1 MTQSPAVEV
10 LSKPPSSPNKVPN
23 NKHIIPIDTISVNK
37 QLGVGEFGIVQQ
49 GVWTNGNERIQVAI
63 KCLCRERMQ
72 SNPMEFL
79 KEAAIMHSIDHENI
93 VRLYGVVLSTDSLML
108 VTELAHLRSLLECL
122 KDSDLRV
129 KFLTVPVLCDFA
141 QQICNGMMYLESNR
155 LIHRDLAARN
165 ILVFSKNKVKISD
178 FGLSRALGVGKD
190 YYKTNFNVNLKL
202 PIAWCA
208 PECVNYLKFTSAS
221 DVWAYAVCLWEM
233 FSYGFQPWPAFTG
246 HQILEAIDK
255 PNFQRLEQ
263 PECCPKE
270 YYTLM
275 LKCWN
280 HEPLKRPKFSEI
292 SQLLPDMKPEQ
303 LKTVTQLAE
312 AKKDHLVYRQG
323 EIITV
328 LDKASSSPYWLGVLN
343 SGKVGLFTPAN
354 TVAHLESLPSSSSNH
369 QPSGG
374 FIRNT
379 LERHSKRKL
388 KSDMISSPQ
397 NDLKHTGHVGIDGAY
412 FGNVAFLSNPQTYN
426 KLPRQV
432 VTPYKPSEDLEQT
445 PLLLPPTPTSPDS
458 TQMASAYFS
467 ESSNLIENAQFDR
480 SHNNESLSS
489 DFQRLSSTVVN
500 GVSNRHSMG
509 NGSFKD
515 SNPFA
520 QPDHQTWAADLA
532 KNFVNVSTL
541 GHPNSHFN
549 VRGCGKLGCLLTLS

>member
-1 MTQSPAVEV
+1 MSPVVEV
-10 LSKPPSSPNKVPN
+10 LSKAPSSPGKITT
-23 NKHIIPIDTISVNK
+23 NKHIIPLDSISINK

-79 KEAAIMHSIDHENI
+79 KEAAIMHSIEHENI
-93 VRLYGVVLSTDSLML
+93 VRLYGVVLSTENLML

-141 QQICNGMMYLESNR
+141 QQICNGMMYLENNR
-155 LIHRDLAARN
+155 FIHRDLASRN

-246 HQILEAIDK
+246 QQILEAIDK
-255 PNFQRLEQ
+255 PNFQRLEK
-263 PECCPKE
+263 PECCPRE
-270 YYTLM
+270 YYALM

-280 HEPLKRPKFSEI
+280 HDPLKRPKFTDI
-292 SQLLPDMKPEQ
+292 YQMLPDMKPEQ
-303 LKTVTQLAE
+303 LKTVTQCIDP
-312 AKKDHLVYRQG
+312 KKDHLVYRQN
-323 EIITV
+323 EIVTV
-328 LDKASSSPYWLGVLN
+328 LDKSTNSPYWLGVLN
-343 SGKVGLFTPAN
+343 CGKTGYFNPAN
-354 TVAHLESLPSSSSNH
+354 TVAYIESLPSSISSNNP
-369 QPSGG
+369 QGGG
-374 FIRNT
+374 FMRT
-379 LERHSKRKL
+379 LERSSKRKL
-388 KSDMISSPQ
+388 KTDMISSPQ

-445 PLLLPPTPTSPDS
+445 PLLLPATPTSPDS
-458 TQMASAYFS
+458 LQTGSAYFS
-467 ESSNLIENAQFDR
+467 EASNLISSAHLSSQNER
-480 SHNNESLSS
+480 SHNNESLAS
-489 DFQRLSSTVVN
+489 DFQRFSLQSSMN
-500 GVSNRHSMG
+500 GDGMSISG
-509 NGSFKD
+509 NFND

-520 QPDHQTWAADLA
+520 QSDHQLWTTDMG
-532 KNFVNVSTL
+532 KSL
-541 GHPNSHFN
+541 GGL
-549 VRGCGKLGCLLTLS
+549 VTVCL

>member
-1 MTQSPAVEV
+1 MNQLPQTEA
-10 LSKPPSSPNKVPN
+10 LKVPTSPCKVTA
-23 NKHIIPIDTISVNK
+23 NKHIIPLDAISVNK

-122 KDSDLRV
+122 KDSELRT
-129 KFLTVPVLCDFA
+129 KFLTVPVLCEFA
-141 QQICNGMMYLESNR
+141 QQICNGMRYLETNR

-165 ILVFSKNKVKISD
+165 ILVFNKNKVKISD

-233 FSYGFQPWPAFTG
+233 FSYGFQPWMAFTG
-246 HQILEAIDK
+246 NQILEAIDK

-263 PECCPKE
+263 PDCCPKE
-270 YYTLM
+270 YYQLM
-275 LKCWN
+275 IKCWQ
-280 HEPLKRPKFSEI
+280 HDPLKRPKFCEI
-292 SQLLPDMKPEQ
+292 YSMLPDIKPEL
-303 LKTVTQLAE
+303 LKTVNQCCE
-312 AKKDHLVYRQG
+312 SKKDHLVYRQG

-328 LDKASSSPYWLGVLN
+328 LSKASPYWYGVLN
-343 SGKVGLFTPAN
+343 SGKTGFFNPAN
-354 TVAHLESLPSSSSNH
+354 TVAHIESLPSSSNSSLNNGGG
-369 QPSGG
+369 GG

-379 LERHSKRKL
+379 LERSSKRKL
-388 KSDMISSPQ
+388 NTEMISSPQ
-397 NDLKHTGHVGIDGAY
+397 NDLKHTGHVGIDGNF
-412 FGNVAFLSNPQTYN
+412 FGNISFLSSSSPTNHPPAYN
-426 KLPRQV
+426 KLRQV
-432 VTPYKPSEDLEQT
+432 VKPYNLSEDLEQT
-445 PLLLPPTPTSPDS
+445 PLLLPPTPTSIDS
-458 TQMASAYFS
+458 SQTGSAYFS
-467 ESSNLIENAQFDR
+467 ETNNISTIAQADR
-480 SHNNESLSS
+480 AHSETLSG
-489 DFQRLSSTVVN
+489 DFQRLSSTTPTKN
-500 GVSNRHSMG
+500 GHFM
-509 NGSFKD
+509 D

-520 QPDHQTWAADLA
+520 QSDHQLWSTLA
-532 KNFVNVSTL
+532 TSKQNVSL
-541 GHPNSHFN
+541 VFA
-549 VRGCGKLGCLLTLS
+549 VR

>member
-1 MTQSPAVEV
+1 MRSVDGNPMVHVVNSDFLCFQLVLQCPAIEV
-10 LSKPPSSPNKVPN
+10 LSKAPSSPNKVPN
-23 NKHIIPIDTISVNK
+23 NKHIIPLDSICVNK

-63 KCLCRERMQ
+63 KCLCRERMI

-165 ILVFSKNKVKISD
+165 ILVFNKNKVKISD

-280 HEPLKRPKFSEI
+280 HDPLKRPKFSEI
-292 SQLLPDMKPEQ
+292 YQILPDMKPEQ
-303 LKTVTQLAE
+303 LKTVTQFAE
-312 AKKDHLVYRQG
+312 PRKDHLAYHQG
-323 EIITV
+323 DIITV
-328 LDKASSSPYWLGVLN
+328 LDKSSPYWLGVLN
-343 SGKVGLFTPAN
+343 SGKTGHFNPAN
-354 TVAHLESLPSSSSNH
+354 TVAHLESLPSSSNP
-369 QPSGG
+369 QGG

-379 LERHSKRKL
+379 LERSSKRKL
-388 KSDMISSPQ
+388 NTDMISSPQ

-458 TQMASAYFS
+458 TQTGSAYFS
-467 ESSNLIENAQFDR
+467 ESSNLLSNALDR
-480 SHNNESLSS
+480 SHHNENLAA
-489 DFQRLSSTVVN
+489 DFQRLSATP
-500 GVSNRHSMG
+500 SNRKSIG
-509 NGSFKD
+509 NGAFKD

-520 QPDHQTWAADLA
+520 QSDHQLWTTDMA
-532 KNFVNVSTL
+532 KNFVNVK
-541 GHPNSHFN
+541 FQF
-549 VRGCGKLGCLLTLS
+549 

>member
-1 MTQSPAVEV
+1 M
-10 LSKPPSSPNKVPN
+10 
-23 NKHIIPIDTISVNK
+23 
-37 QLGVGEFGIVQQ
+37 
-49 GVWTNGNERIQVAI
+49 
-63 KCLCRERMQ
+63 
-72 SNPMEFL
+72 
-79 KEAAIMHSIDHENI
+79 
-93 VRLYGVVLSTDSLML
+93 
-108 VTELAHLRSLLECL
+108 
-122 KDSDLRV
+122 
-129 KFLTVPVLCDFA
+129 
-141 QQICNGMMYLESNR
+141 
-155 LIHRDLAARN
+155 
-165 ILVFSKNKVKISD
+165 KISD

-221 DVWAYAVCLWEM
+221 DVWAFAVCLWEM

-255 PNFQRLEQ
+255 PNFNRLEQ

-270 YYTLM
+270 HYALM

-280 HEPLKRPKFSEI
+280 HDPLKRPKFSEI
-292 SQLLPDMKPEQ
+292 YQLLPDMKPEQ
-303 LKTVTQLAE
+303 LKTVLQFAE

-328 LDKASSSPYWLGVLN
+328 LDKSANSHYWLGVLN
-343 SGKVGLFTPAN
+343 SGKTGLFNPAN

-369 QPSGG
+369 QNQHGS

-379 LERHSKRKL
+379 LERNSKRKL
-388 KSDMISSPQ
+388 KTDMISGPQ

-412 FGNVAFLSNPQTYN
+412 FGNVAFLSNPQTYS

-445 PLLLPPTPTSPDS
+445 PLLLPPTPTSPSDS
-458 TQMASAYFS
+458 TQVGSAYFS
-467 ESSNLIENAQFDR
+467 ESSNLIANAQQHHD

-489 DFQRLSSTVVN
+489 DFQRISSTTLN
-500 GVSNRHSMG
+500 GASNRNSLHNPIS
-509 NGSFKD
+509 NGGFKD

-520 QPDHQTWAADLA
+520 QSDQIWNAEIA
-532 KNFVNVSTL
+532 KSFVNVSLDFTQSTDCVEMLLPHLQLPADKKPWENHNQDQHDYHEISDDEMLQNDKVFDFGPSLLDEMDFMFRSMTTSGDAATL
-541 GHPNSHFN
+541 NPPLTPNFDKVNKRNELTEINS
-549 VRGCGKLGCLLTLS
+549 KLSRKTSGGNPSGMTAGEFKFDLEVTASLTSRVSLVTSYKSKKKPTAVKQISIKDEKILNQAIEIANEMSAR

>member
-1 MTQSPAVEV
+1 
-10 LSKPPSSPNKVPN
+10 
-23 NKHIIPIDTISVNK
+23 
-37 QLGVGEFGIVQQ
+37 
-49 GVWTNGNERIQVAI
+49 
-63 KCLCRERMQ
+63 
-72 SNPMEFL
+72 
-79 KEAAIMHSIDHENI
+79 
-93 VRLYGVVLSTDSLML
+93 
-108 VTELAHLRSLLECL
+108 
-122 KDSDLRV
+122 
-129 KFLTVPVLCDFA
+129 
-141 QQICNGMMYLESNR
+141 MMYLESNR

-221 DVWAYAVCLWEM
+221 DVWAFAVCLWEM

-275 LKCWN
+275 LKCWD
-280 HEPLKRPKFSEI
+280 HDPLKRPKFSEI
-292 SQLLPDMKPEQ
+292 HQILPDMKPEQ
-303 LKTVTQLAE
+303 LKTVTQFAE
-312 AKKDHLVYRQG
+312 AKKDFLAYRQG

-328 LDKASSSPYWLGVLN
+328 LDKSSSSHYWVGVLN
-343 SGKVGLFTPAN
+343 SGKTGHFNPAN
-354 TVAHLESLPSSSSNH
+354 TVAYLESLPSSSNNH
-369 QPSGG
+369 QPAG
-374 FIRNT
+374 FIRST
-379 LERHSKRKL
+379 LERNSKRKL
-388 KSDMISSPQ
+388 KTSEISCPQ

-445 PLLLPPTPTSPDS
+445 PLLLPPTPTSPDHA
-458 TQMASAYFS
+458 QMASAYFS
-467 ESSNLIENAQFDR
+467 ESSNFISNAQLDR

-489 DFQRLSSTVVN
+489 DFQRLSSTPLN
-500 GVSNRHSMG
+500 GAATNRNSIHNPIG
-509 NGSFKD
+509 NGSFKE

-520 QPDHQTWAADLA
+520 ITDHQAWSADLA
-532 KNFVNVSTL
+532 KKFVNVSI
-541 GHPNSHFN
+541 
-549 VRGCGKLGCLLTLS
+549 

>member
-1 MTQSPAVEV
+1 MKLNA
-10 LSKPPSSPNKVPN
+10 
-23 NKHIIPIDTISVNK
+23 SVNY
-37 QLGVGEFGIVQQ
+37 
-49 GVWTNGNERIQVAI
+49 
-63 KCLCRERMQ
+63 C
-72 SNPMEFL
+72 
-79 KEAAIMHSIDHENI
+79 
-93 VRLYGVVLSTDSLML
+93 
-108 VTELAHLRSLLECL
+108 
-122 KDSDLRV
+122 
-129 KFLTVPVLCDFA
+129 
-141 QQICNGMMYLESNR
+141 
-155 LIHRDLAARN
+155 RDLAARN

-275 LKCWN
+275 LKCWS
-280 HEPLKRPKFSEI
+280 HDPLKRPKFSDITE
-292 SQLLPDMKPEQ
+292 LLPDMKPEQ
-303 LKTVTQLAE
+303 LKTVTQFAE
-312 AKKDHLVYRQG
+312 PKKDHLAYRQG

-328 LDKASSSPYWLGVLN
+328 LEKSTNSPYWIGVLN
-343 SGKVGLFTPAN
+343 SGKTGHFNPAN

-369 QPSGG
+369 HTQSGG

-379 LERHSKRKL
+379 LERNSKRKL
-388 KSDMISSPQ
+388 NTDMISGPQ
-397 NDLKHTGHVGIDGAY
+397 NDLKHTGHVGIDGQF
-412 FGNVAFLSNPQTYN
+412 FGNVAFLSNPQTYT

-458 TQMASAYFS
+458 MQMGSAYFS
-467 ESSNLIENAQFDR
+467 ESSNLIANAQLDR

-489 DFQRLSSTVVN
+489 DFQRLSSMP
-500 GVSNRHSMG
+500 GNRNSIHNPMS

-520 QPDHQTWAADLA
+520 QEVWNSEIA
-532 KNFVNVSTL
+532 KSFVTVS
-541 GHPNSHFN
+541 
-549 VRGCGKLGCLLTLS
+549 C

>member
-1 MTQSPAVEV
+1 M
-10 LSKPPSSPNKVPN
+10 
-23 NKHIIPIDTISVNK
+23 
-37 QLGVGEFGIVQQ
+37 
-49 GVWTNGNERIQVAI
+49 AI

-275 LKCWN
+275 IKCWN
-280 HEPLKRPKFSEI
+280 HDPLKRPKFSEI
-292 SQLLPDMKPEQ
+292 YQLLPDMKPEQ
-303 LKTVTQLAE
+303 LKTVTQLAD

-323 EIITV
+323 EIVTV
-328 LDKASSSPYWLGVLN
+328 LDKSSNSPYWLGVLN
-343 SGKVGLFTPAN
+343 SGKTGHFNPAN

-369 QPSGG
+369 QTQQSGG

-379 LERHSKRKL
+379 LERNSKRKL
-388 KSDMISSPQ
+388 NTDMISSPQ

-445 PLLLPPTPTSPDS
+445 PLLLPPTPTSPDA
-458 TQMASAYFS
+458 TQLGSAYFS
-467 ESSNLIENAQFDR
+467 ESSTLIANSHLDR
-480 SHNNESLSS
+480 SHNESLSS
-489 DFQRLSSTVVN
+489 DFQRLTSTLSN
-500 GVSNRHSMG
+500 GTANRNSIHNPLG
-509 NGSFKD
+509 NFKE

-520 QPDHQTWAADLA
+520 QVDPVWSADIA
-532 KNFVNVSTL
+532 KSFVNVS
-541 GHPNSHFN
+541 F
-549 VRGCGKLGCLLTLS
+549 LLFAHRFPDLISQTSF